1 MITLPDDYNAIGY
14 DLQTTD
20 GNIWRF
26 VRDGDTAA
34 LVCGDL
40 RQPVMVLDGRMTLF
54 APGYRNINLHGF
66 DLDGIHYTL
75 TDTPRNA
82 NWTPAPDAPPEQAA
96 LVATKERA
104 FAAALLYYAAKFQI
118 DITTIPDINTTSLL
132 LAAKTNG
139 ASQADTTEATA
150 NLLALCRD
158 IEAEQGLNWADC
170 WAALKS
176 RLPGYIMEIMSQ
188 QQ

>member
-1 MITLPDDYNAIGY
+1 MNIPADFNIVGY
-14 DLQTTD
+14 DLQTDD
-20 GNIWRF
+20 GTTWTIHDADDHYELRSTLGTVELMKLSGRF
-26 VRDGDTAA
+26 TFF
-34 LVCGDL
+34 L
-40 RQPVMVLDGRMTLF
+40 
-54 APGYRNINLHGF
+54 PGYHNINLQGF

-82 NWTPAPDAPPEQAA
+82 NWTPAPDVPPEQAEV
-96 LVATKERA
+96 VAAKERA